1 MLSCRQ
7 HHENGAL
14 VAGVIR
20 APTSTENA
28 FAVVPQNV
36 EAVISFSAGE
46 KLGSPRASGV
56 KPSSRGQELHPTG
69 SAGPGLHREFAIH
82 EAVWR
87 CLLAAESGPYSNGID
102 VYFGGRS

>member
-1 MLSCRQ
+1 VIAPELKRPHRPRALEVVFQPKLVSETIEEGGRRMLSCRQ

-36 EAVISFSAGE
+36 EAVISFSAG
-46 KLGSPRASGV
+46 A
-56 KPSSRGQELHPTG
+56 
-69 SAGPGLHREFAIH
+69 
-82 EAVWR
+82 
-87 CLLAAESGPYSNGID
+87 
-102 VYFGGRS
+102 RS